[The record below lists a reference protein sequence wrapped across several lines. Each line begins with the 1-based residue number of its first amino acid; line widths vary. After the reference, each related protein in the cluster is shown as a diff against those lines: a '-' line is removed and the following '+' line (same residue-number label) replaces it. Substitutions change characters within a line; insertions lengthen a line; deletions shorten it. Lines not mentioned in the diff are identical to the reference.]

1 MTKRK
6 FLHCH
11 RGGPAGSPGRDLRL
25 LSANRT
31 VQGAAVAVDGFDQ
44 GRDMLGRRE
53 LRNAVPEIEHM
64 AHARIDRAEA
74 VEQPV
79 GLGGNGLGRGE
90 QHGGVE
96 IALECHF
103 VTHAGTGAAQIGGP
117 VQPQGVGAG
126 IGHGLQPLA
135 ATLGEQNHRHV
146 GRVGAGFER
155 GDHSLAVGQ
164 GEGLEG
170 AIGQNAAPGVED
182 HHGLGAGVDLRRQV
196 LRHRLG
202 VDRENAVHQ
211 IGAAVQQGLDG
222 AVVVAAAA
230 FDHVAGQRPRAA
242 GKADERDALVAVL
255 HQGAADLRHRVEHI
269 AQFVHVLTE
278 KIYGISNNQINTV
291 SKTTNK
297 PKRAEQKNIHF
308 QTIQNS
314 LLEKDVSEKNINKIL
329 KLISQYDAIVN
340 ESNKDEFIVSSLAS
354 LIPTSDFEFNENSG
368 QKVISIVGPTGV
380 GKTTCIAKL
389 AVISKILHNLNIG
402 LISIDTYRLGALD
415 QLKIFSEIS
424 NIDFLVAYEPKDIP
438 KFMKKFKDKDI
449 VFIDTVGRSQNN
461 TKLLLSI
468 NQFLKT
474 VKIDETYLVLNSTSD
489 YKIMLDVAKKFK
501 VLNYN
506 GIIFS
511 KLDEAVSFGN
521 LFNLVEEVK
530 TPIKYLTNGQVIP
543 DDIIAADSEF
553 IANMIYTGKIN

>member
-1 MTKRK
+1 MQIKKFIGTTLKDAISQMKNEFGEDAIVLGTK
-6 FLHCH
+6 
-11 RGGPAGSPGRDLRL
+11 
-25 LSANRT
+25 
-31 VQGAAVAVDGFDQ
+31 V
-44 GRDMLGRRE
+44 
-53 LRNAVPEIEHM
+53 IE
-64 AHARIDRAEA
+64 DYSKG
-74 VEQPV
+74 VEQK
-79 GLGGNGLGRGE
+79 LF
-90 QHGGVE
+90 E
-96 IALECHF
+96 ITASLDEDDSNS
-103 VTHAGTGAAQIGGP
+103 QIKIEVP
-117 VQPQGVGAG
+117 KVKS
-126 IGHGLQPLA
+126 
-135 ATLGEQNHRHV
+135 
-146 GRVGAGFER
+146 FE
-155 GDHSLAVGQ
+155 S
-164 GEGLEG
+164 EM
-170 AIGQNAAPGVED
+170 
-182 HHGLGAGVDLRRQV
+182 
-196 LRHRLG
+196 
-202 VDRENAVHQ
+202 
-211 IGAAVQQGLDG
+211 
-222 AVVVAAAA
+222 
-230 FDHVAGQRPRAA
+230 
-242 GKADERDALVAVL
+242 KK
-255 HQGAADLRHRVEHI
+255 
-269 AQFVHVLTE
+269 LTE

-291 SKTTNK
+291 SKTTHK